1 MGTSRLSQNTD
12 VGLNHDAAHRK
23 YQLGKLRRA
32 RQLQAARHA
41 HHSAQRMYEC
51 MASSHGTSR
60 TRVVM
65 EIFSRTGSASKRAP
79 SFGYTAAAPLD
90 SSVGV
95 VLGSDDGKA
104 LCNRMIGSLRP
115 LVLLPGI
122 HCAPWLVING
132 NTNYSRRSEELQE
145 LRADECPNLEAAMD
159 WCVQQHAEGR
169 YFLFQSPVTSRIW
182 AEDCVA
188 NMLRKTNG
196 RWSDCHS
203 RDYTMAAK
211 IPNEIPP

>member
-1 MGTSRLSQNTD
+1 
-12 VGLNHDAAHRK
+12 
-23 YQLGKLRRA
+23 
-32 RQLQAARHA
+32 
-41 HHSAQRMYEC
+41 

-79 SFGYTAAAPLD
+79 SFGFTAAAPLD

-122 HCAPWLVING
+122 HCAPWLVMNG
-132 NTNYSRRSEELQE
+132 NMNYSRRSEELQE
-145 LRADECPNLEAAMD
+145 LRADERPNLEAAMD

-169 YFLFQSPVTSRIW
+169 QFLFQSPVTSRIW

-203 RDYTMAAK
+203 RDYGGKDSQGNPTVKSLRFASNNPILLSFWVYRCLMIGISAVLWKAMMF
-211 IPNEIPP
+211 IRMTLSRPF